1 MAFVMRKISR
11 IGQILY
17 KFKLSIKPISLTIS
31 SEQPGEVWIELKR
44 GNHIETTKKHEV
56 AV

>member
-1 MAFVMRKISR
+1 MAFIMRKISR

-31 SEQPGEVWIELKR
+31 SKQPGEVWIELKR